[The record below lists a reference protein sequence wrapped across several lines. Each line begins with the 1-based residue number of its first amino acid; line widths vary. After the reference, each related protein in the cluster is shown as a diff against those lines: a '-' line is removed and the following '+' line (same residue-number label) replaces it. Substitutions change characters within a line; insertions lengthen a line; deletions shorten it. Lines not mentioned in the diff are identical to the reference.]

1 MLVINSILVALTI
14 KTLPAGRQAVDRAT
28 CLNRKRVR
36 KKNSMMKNLTV
47 ADKSRLAKRCL
58 FPDPIR
64 CTEPVVHLLDNRSN
78 DFPRLRNVASVF
90 DGNHPGVQRSLQAL
104 KCRMVGCIR

>member
-36 KKNSMMKNLTV
+36 KKNSMMEKLTV

-64 CTEPVVHLLDNRSN
+64 CTKPVVHLLDNRSN
-78 DFPRLRNVASVF
+78 DFPRLRDVASVS
-90 DGNHPGVQRSLQAL
+90 D
-104 KCRMVGCIR
+104 